1 MRIVHLTAS
10 TFFGGPERQMLGLA
24 EALTPRLSTTF
35 LSFSERG
42 HCWAFLNVVRQAG
55 FDSAELHNDSP
66 HARLAI
72 REIAAFLKGNLADV
86 LVTHGYKSNLL
97 GRPAAR
103 QAGIPIVSVSRGWT
117 GENLKV
123 RCYEALDRF
132 HLRFMDRVVCVSACQ
147 ARRVLRTG
155 VNSANVRVIRNA
167 ARLRAFDDVDPD
179 GQSRLRAL
187 AGGEGPIVLAAGR
200 LSPEKGFSVLVNA
213 ARHIHNRVP
222 NARFVLFGEGV
233 EGPRLE
239 SRIAQMELAGVF
251 RLAGFCNDLDA
262 LIPWADVIALPS
274 FTEGLPN
281 VALEAGA
288 AGVPVVATAVGGTPE
303 VVLDGETGYLVPAGD
318 DVALADRIIDVL
330 ANRDKARRFGSE
342 AIRRMAGE
350 FSFEAQAR
358 AYEALFAE
366 IADPAIRG
374 RGQREAACA

>member
-24 EALTPRLSTTF
+24 EALSPSFSTTF

-42 HCWAFLNVVRQAG
+42 RCRAFLNVARQAG
-55 FDSAELHNDSP
+55 FDAAELLHDSP

-72 REIAAFLKGNLADV
+72 RELTGFLRGNFTDL

-123 RCYEALDRF
+123 WCYEALDRF
-132 HLRFMDRVVCVSACQ
+132 HLRFMDRVVCVSECQ
-147 ARRVLRTG
+147 ARRVLRVG
-155 VNSANVRVIRNA
+155 VDPKRVRVILNA
-167 ARLRAFDDVDPD
+167 ARMRAFDKIDPD
-179 GQSRLRAL
+179 GQTRLRAL

-200 LSPEKGFSVLVNA
+200 LSPEKGFSILVDAAGRVLK
-213 ARHIHNRVP
+213 RVP
-222 NARFVLFGEGV
+222 NARFVLFGEGA
-233 EGPRLE
+233 ERPRLE
-239 SRIAQMELAGVF
+239 SRIAQIGLSGVF

-281 VALEAGA
+281 IALEAAA

-303 VVLDGETGYLVPAGD
+303 VVADGVSGYLVPAGD
-318 DVALADRIIDVL
+318 DIALADRIARVL
-330 ANRDKARRFGSE
+330 ANPELARKLG
-342 AIRRMAGE
+342 AAGTRRMAE
-350 FSFEAQAR
+350 QFSFEAQAR
-358 AYEALFAE
+358 AYEALFFELAGE
-366 IADPAIRG
+366 RVNG
-374 RGQREAACA
+374 REAACV